1 MSNLCDIYF
10 KVFLFSVV
18 SNSLQHLSSTLT
30 MKRFLVLLIILC
42 EKDSSLQS
50 IIKENSI
57 AGLFSIRKIKMNNDP
72 KISCLSLA
80 DYHSIGQNVEELTIA
95 SNSCN
100 DEHFTFFC
108 LANKD
113 RLKKIIVGDNCL
125 KHVVFTELSS
135 LRALEE
141 FIVGSHSFTSFDDLD
156 YVLNNQGL
164 CVNTFRLHNCDKL
177 KSIRIGEFSFSS
189 CQSAIFQSRFS

>member
-18 SNSLQHLSSTLT
+18 SNSLQHPSSVPTV
-30 MKRFLVLLIILC
+30 KRLLVLLIILC
-42 EKDSSLQS
+42 KIDTSLQDV
-50 IIKENSI
+50 IGDNSVI
-57 AGLFSIRKIKMNNDP
+57 DLFRFYLYDGIQSP
-72 KISCLSLA
+72 KISCHSLA

-100 DEHFTFFC
+100 DEHFTLFC
-108 LANKD
+108 LTNKD

-141 FIVGSHSFTSFDDLD
+141 FIVGSHSFTNFDDLD

-177 KSIRIGEFSFSS
+177 KSIRIGEFSFGS